1 MALSYLFWVV
11 TFCIVTCTTGKGLE
25 VQFDFPPYGEVQEI
39 INGRL
44 QPSHY
49 QGQSTGGKPPGHY
62 RGVLNHYVQT
72 GIIQSFNYHDKEQYD
87 NTNMQMYYQC
97 SVSVTLRNDPRPVV
111 VGSSQTAFPQKQRA
125 REEAARNAVQY
136 LHTHLQP
143 GPGMQ

>member
-1 MALSYLFWVV
+1 MNNVNKCSLLFVV
-11 TFCIVTCTTGKGLE
+11 
-25 VQFDFPPYGEVQEI
+25 
-39 INGRL
+39 L

-49 QGQSTGGKPPGHY
+49 QGQSTDGKPPGHY

-72 GIIQSFNYHDKEQYD
+72 GVIQSFNYHDKEQYD

-125 REEAARNAVQY
+125 REEAARSAVHQIER
-136 LHTHLQP
+136 LQSIHTHHKP
-143 GPGMQ
+143 GTVTTLVNYRIIASGLPLGVKQS